1 MFFSNVVQF
10 SRSFAAALSS
20 TASLLYHPLPLLSTP
35 FLYLFSLPV
44 PTPVCLVNSFQLI
57 VENLCLLLFNIYYMP
72 VTISRGYAS
81 VLCNIKGR
89 SFLVIFKLFSPK
101 GENLRQKVSPN
112 FSFAMLEFSFR
123 MLYNICHSVC
133 ACSSVDRAPA
143 SGAGCVGSI
152 PVRRTK
158 IPLCKSRAGF
168 FTVRSRSFC
177 RAHGAQALFC
187 PRAHEKSTPNAP
199 LTKHFSLW
207 QMFLTLKILTY
218 FF

>member
-10 SRSFAAALSS
+10 SRSFAIALSS

-44 PTPVCLVNSFQLI
+44 PTPVCLVNFFQLI
-57 VENLCLLLFNIYYMP
+57 VENLCLPLFNIYYKP
-72 VTISRGYAS
+72 VTISHGYAS
-81 VLCNIKGR
+81 ALCHIKSC

-112 FSFAMLEFSFR
+112 FSSAMLEFSLR
-123 MLYNICHSVC
+123 MLYNICYSVC

-158 IPLCKSRAGF
+158 IPLCKAGRDF
-168 FTVRSRSFC
+168 FTVRPCSRCSSAFLPAC
-177 RAHGAQALFC
+177 SRKINAKCTSDKAFFPLVNVFDTKNIDLF
-187 PRAHEKSTPNAP
+187 
-199 LTKHFSLW
+199 
-207 QMFLTLKILTY
+207 FLM
-218 FF
+218 